1 MIAKA
6 FSEGFKTAQDSSSQ
20 AYSSFNLGKDKSPL
34 VLS

>member
-1 MIAKA
+1 MIARA

-20 AYSSFNLGKDKSPL
+20 AYSPFNLGKDKSPL